1 MEDAVASVF
10 DFPRCGQVA
19 QIASLSISPYS
30 HFSCTNNDRNNDSLT
45 CSLQLT
51 VDFPTMADSH
61 HQDKKGLVP
70 DFIQDAVISHAQ
82 AVAFL
87 AFQFLY
93 SRRAWVLG

>member
-1 MEDAVASVF
+1 
-10 DFPRCGQVA
+10 
-19 QIASLSISPYS
+19 
-30 HFSCTNNDRNNDSLT
+30 
-45 CSLQLT
+45 
-51 VDFPTMADSH
+51 MADSR